1 MTLDELRLLRSG
13 DYTRNAI
20 RELWKK
26 WPGGKIP
33 YIISSSFSSYER
45 RVIASAIQQY
55 HTKTCIRCL
64 KSPKPKGKVKSRG
77 IDLFA
82 TPVCN
87 SVNPRFVPRTR
98 EVAHVHIMKGSGCSS
113 SIGRTGGRQ
122 TVSLG
127 SGCVYAGEFFG
138 TWRQANFMYILLTP
152 SAPPPSNLYQGPNN
166 RS

>member
-55 HTKTCIRCL
+55 HTKTCIRCQ
-64 KSPKPKGKVKSRG
+64 KVPKNNKKVKRKGKE
-77 IDLFA
+77 LF
-82 TPVCN
+82 
-87 SVNPRFVPRTR
+87 
-98 EVAHVHIMKGSGCSS
+98 
-113 SIGRTGGRQ
+113 
-122 TVSLG
+122 
-127 SGCVYAGEFFG
+127 
-138 TWRQANFMYILLTP
+138 W
-152 SAPPPSNLYQGPNN
+152 PPLFSTL
-166 RS
+166 